1 MKFRESL
8 VFNLTVIVVLCGILG
23 GAMHAQSRAAAKTDS
38 ADTQAL
44 VLFTKLLDSVED
56 NYATQIDPDKAI
68 YGAIDGMLRT
78 LDPHSK
84 FFDPKAFGQL
94 QEDQT
99 GRYYGLG
106 IMITTRF
113 GKVTVI
119 SPPFKGSPAEKAG
132 LHVGDVISHVEGTS
146 TAGLDVG
153 AVVLRLKGGQG
164 TPVHITIVRP
174 GVPDPIQLT
183 VIRDAISK
191 FTINNYYM
199 IRPGIGYI
207 KLDSFAETSGNE
219 LREALRQLDAKHLD
233 GMIFDLRGNPGGL
246 LTQAIEVGS
255 TFLQKDQLILQT
267 VGRTPGSTKKYP
279 SNVTNTD
286 NTYPLVV
293 LINSGS
299 ASASEI
305 VAGALQDHD
314 RALIVGVT
322 SFGKGLVQSVYR
334 LGNKGETG
342 LALTTQKWLTPSG
355 RLIQRDY
362 SQISQFD
369 YYSHRDA
376 PINQANNPD
385 TKFSDL
391 GRPLYGGGGITPDHT
406 VTIPKPNDFQDLME
420 RKFAFYGYVA
430 TRFLATNPTI
440 LPSFQVSDAM
450 LAEFKKYIQGRGI
463 VFSEADYESNKDYI
477 KRMIKSEVL
486 QDRIGVA
493 EAARVLLDAD
503 PQVLEA
509 LKYMPEAKQLNQNKT
524 RRQVAQR

>member
-1 MKFRESL
+1 MRFTRAR
-8 VFNLTVIVVLCGILG
+8 VFNLAVIFTISAILG
-23 GAMHAQSRAAAKTDS
+23 GVMHGQSRSTPKPNS
-38 ADTQAL
+38 AEDQAAL
-44 VLFTKLLDSVED
+44 VLFNKLLDSVEE
-56 NYATQIDPDKAI
+56 NYAVPVEPDKAI

-84 FFDPKAFGQL
+84 FFDPKAFASL

-99 GRYYGLG
+99 GRFFGLG
-106 IMITTRF
+106 ILITARF

-119 SPPFKGSPAEKAG
+119 SPPYKGSPAEKVG
-132 LHVGDVISHVEGTS
+132 LRVGDVISSVEGQS
-146 TAGLDVG
+146 TTGQDVNTVVSHLRG
-153 AVVLRLKGGQG
+153 AQG
-164 TPVHITIVRP
+164 TPVHIEITRP
-174 GVPDPIQLT
+174 GVAAPFPLT
-183 VIRDAISK
+183 VVRDAISK
-191 FTINNYYM
+191 FTINNTYM

-219 LREALRQLDAKHLD
+219 LREALKQLDAKHLE
-233 GMIFDLRGNPGGL
+233 GLVFDLRGNPGGL
-246 LTQAIEVGS
+246 LTQAIQVGE
-255 TFLQKDQLILQT
+255 TFLQRDQVILRT
-267 VGRTPGSTKKYP
+267 VGRTPGSSKNYP
-279 SNVTNTD
+279 SQMTNAD

-293 LINSGS
+293 IVNQGS

-314 RALIVGVT
+314 RALIVGEV

-369 YYSHRDA
+369 YYNHRDTPTNPA
-376 PINQANNPD
+376 TNPD

-391 GRPLYGGGGITPDHT
+391 GRPLYGGGGITPDHI
-406 VTIPKPNDFQDLME
+406 VTLPKTNEFQELMA
-420 RKFAFYGYVA
+420 RKFAYFGFV
-430 TRFLATNPTI
+430 TKFLSTNPPINT
-440 LPSFQVSDAM
+440 SFQVSDSM
-450 LAEFKKYIQGRGI
+450 LADFKKYIQSRGI
-463 VFSEADYESNKDYI
+463 DFSNQDFEANKDYL
-477 KRMIKSEVL
+477 KRMIKSEIY
-486 QDRIGVA
+486 QDRLGVT

-503 PQVLEA
+503 PQVLAA
-509 LKYMPEAKQLNQNKT
+509 LNYMPEAKALNQNKT